1 MGDPGRAPR
10 FATAATRAALVVAA
24 AVSWSGLAR
33 AGDDGSRSFGLVDL
47 SVAAE
52 HAPDGLRHEVESWA
66 KGRGLAKVADP
77 GMQRALSGPEAAG
90 PVVARLVSAARAQ
103 QDAGDCAAAAQLG
116 REAEIAALTALT
128 VDEEREPLKSLYVL
142 LIACEDK
149 LGHADLA
156 RAAGV
161 RLRTLVSL
169 PPSPLR
175 RELWERYVPA
185 PAGAP
190 DAGASAAPAPGAP
203 ALVELIVDSDPPN
216 ARVAIN
222 FHPDGVTPRTLKV
235 HPGVVYVEV
244 EKAGFKKAFRKIT
257 VDKKPE
263 RAVFALADRRQ
274 DRAAQ
279 VESAVAKLRG
289 SDPAT
294 HPTTLARLAELARVD
309 VLVAIAVNADTV
321 KLWWFDADRGDLIGD
336 PIESRFDPKT
346 GRLAERLTDPPR
358 ARSVAR

>member
-1 MGDPGRAPR
+1 MAL
-10 FATAATRAALVVAA
+10 LVVAA
-24 AVSWSGLAR
+24 AVSWSGSAR
-33 AGDDGSRSFGLVDL
+33 AGEEGSRSFGLVDL
-47 SVAAE
+47 SVVAE
-52 HAPDGLRHEVESWA
+52 RAPEGLRREIESWA
-66 KGRGLAKVADP
+66 KGRGLQRIGDA
-77 GMQRALSGPEAAG
+77 GMLRALNGPEAAG

-103 QDAGDCAAAAQLG
+103 QDAGDCAAAAQLAS
-116 REAEIAALTALT
+116 EAETAALAALP
-128 VDEEREPLKSLYVL
+128 VEEEREPLKSLYVL
-142 LIACEDK
+142 MIACEDK

-169 PPSPLR
+169 PPSALS
-175 RELWERYVPA
+175 RELWDRYVPA
-185 PAGAP
+185 PAAGP
-190 DAGASAAPAPGAP
+190 DAGAAAAPASASS
-203 ALVELIVDSDPPN
+203 LVELIVDSDPPN

-222 FHPDGVTPRTLKV
+222 FHLDGVTPRTLKV

-257 VDKKPE
+257 VDRKPE
-263 RAVFALADRRQ
+263 RTVFALADRRQ

-309 VLVAIAVNADTV
+309 VLVAIAVSADTV
-321 KLWWFDADRGDLIGD
+321 RLWWFDADRGDLIGD

-346 GRLAERLTDPPR
+346 GRLAQRLIDPTR
-358 ARSVAR
+358 GKSVAR

>member
-1 MGDPGRAPR
+1 M
-10 FATAATRAALVVAA
+10 
-24 AVSWSGLAR
+24 
-33 AGDDGSRSFGLVDL
+33 VDL
-47 SVAAE
+47 SVATE
-52 HAPDGLRHEVESWA
+52 RAPDGLRREVESWA
-66 KGRGLAKVADP
+66 KGRGLAQLADP

-103 QDAGDCAAAAQLG
+103 QDAGDCAAAAQLA
-116 REAEIAALTALT
+116 RAAETAALTALT

-142 LIACEDK
+142 MIACEDK

-169 PPSPLR
+169 SPSALPR
-175 RELWERYVPA
+175 ALWERYVPA

-190 DAGASAAPAPGAP
+190 DAGAGTAPAPGA
-203 ALVELIVDSDPPN
+203 ASLVELTVDSDPPN

-222 FHPDGVTPRTLKV
+222 FHLDGVTPRTLKV

-279 VESAVAKLRG
+279 IESTVAKLRG

-294 HPTTLARLAELARVD
+294 HPTTMARLAELARVD

-321 KLWWFDADRGDLIGD
+321 RLWWFDSDRGDLVGD
-336 PIESRFDPKT
+336 PIESHFDPRT
-346 GRLAERLTDPPR
+346 GRLAERLTDF
-358 ARSVAR
+358 ARGKSVAR